1 MKISYEIPVYNAEV
15 RAAVRNKENHPD
27 FEAKWAD
34 THLILVRAHT
44 AEEAVSICRRKHP
57 EHLGFILGEVTE
69 AL

>member
-1 MKISYEIPVYNAEV
+1 MKKSYEIPVYNHDV
-15 RAAVRNKENHPD
+15 RTAVRNKETHPN

-34 THLILVRAHT
+34 THLIMVRAHT
-44 AEEAVSICRRKHP
+44 ADEAVSICKRKHP